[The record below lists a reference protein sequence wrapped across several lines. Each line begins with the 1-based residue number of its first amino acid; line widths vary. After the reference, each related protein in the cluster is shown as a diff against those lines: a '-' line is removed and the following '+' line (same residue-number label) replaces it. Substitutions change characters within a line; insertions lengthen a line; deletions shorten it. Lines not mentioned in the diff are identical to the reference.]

1 MTPVNPVNPTNPT
14 DPVQPM
20 NLEDPRIS
28 AWLMPDAAAMSA
40 EDRAAVEAALVAD
53 PQLAAAV
60 EQLRALTAQ
69 LETHYQSAAYVDEA
83 DLLLDQ
89 GRRAAILAADPA
101 DADAAALAAAD
112 AVTSSR
118 APRRS
123 ARPAVAT
130 LSNISRWD
138 RQPWFVR
145 LAAIAAAFWLLGM
158 PMLRWGGAQLLYRT
172 GVGRGIIVWLD
183 ASRSTSGHDRAAKR
197 SGDGS
202 VERMFGLD
210 GPPSLLDYVL
220 RRDEVEMPGLVAL
233 RRGTSG
239 EVYPGSDA
247 VVSIDR
253 EAIVNEQPV
262 DAADRA
268 AAAMA
273 TPIGATGEY
282 RESVADAPAFQIS
295 PTGIAP
301 DQDGYGYAPPAG
313 IPAAPGGEGYQS
325 LTDNPFKPAERE
337 PLSTFSID
345 VDTASY
351 SNVRRYLAEMGQLP
365 PADAVRIEELLNS
378 FSYADAPPP
387 VDGPEPFAVHVELG
401 PAPWAPRHRLLRIA
415 MKGKEIPPAERP
427 DGNLVFLV
435 DVSGSMQ
442 DANKLPLVKASL
454 GMLVEELGARD
465 SVSMVVYAGSSGLV
479 LPPTRGD
486 DRRAILEAIERLE
499 AGGSTNGGEG
509 IELAY
514 RLARERF
521 VRGGANRVILM
532 TDGDFNVGLTDRG
545 SLEQLIT
552 EEARSGVFLTVLGFG
567 MGNLK
572 DDTLELLADK
582 GNGNYGYIDGRAE
595 ARRLLVEQL
604 SGTLVTIAK
613 DVKIQ
618 LEFNPRAVAYWRQIG
633 YENRAL
639 AAQDFNDD
647 RKDAGEIGAGHS
659 VIALYEL
666 VPPGELPGEPQSAPG
681 IDPLRYGGTAPPAD
695 RPGEGL
701 VDFGRPINDRP
712 ADELLFLKLRYKA
725 PEGDSSRLLE
735 TPVRDAGRRLDQ
747 TSPDFRFAAGV
758 AAFGML
764 LRQSPY
770 RGAADWAMVDQLA
783 EQGQGRD
790 ADGYRQGFRDLVRL
804 ARRLSD

>member
-1 MTPVNPVNPTNPT
+1 MKPMNPTNPVQ
-14 DPVQPM
+14 PLQPM

-40 EDRAAVEAALVAD
+40 EDRAAVEAALAAD

-69 LETHYQSAAYVDEA
+69 LETHYQSAAYVDDA
-83 DLLLDQ
+83 DLLMDQ
-89 GRRAAILAADPA
+89 GRRAAILAEDPA
-101 DADAAALAAAD
+101 DADAAAGAAAD
-112 AVTSSR
+112 GVTPSR
-118 APRRS
+118 APRRA
-123 ARPAVAT
+123 ARPAVTT
-130 LSNISRWD
+130 LSNLSRWD

-145 LAAIAAAFWLLGM
+145 LGAIAATFWLLGL

-172 GVGRGIIVWLD
+172 GLGTVLVWLD
-183 ASRSTSGHDRAAKR
+183 DAQSSAGHESAAKYSADER
-197 SGDGS
+197 AKHLFGS
-202 VERMFGLD
+202 D

-220 RRDEVEMPGLVAL
+220 RRDDGETPGLVAL
-233 RRGTSG
+233 RQGSSG
-239 EVYPGSDA
+239 DGYSGSDA

-253 EAIVNEQPV
+253 EAIVDGQPV

-268 AAAMA
+268 SAAMA
-273 TPIGATGEY
+273 TPNYETGEY
-282 RESVADAPAFQIS
+282 RESAGDAPAFQIS

-301 DQDGYGYAPPAG
+301 DQDDYAPPAG
-313 IPAAPGGEGYQS
+313 FPAAPGGEGYQS
-325 LTDNPFKPAERE
+325 LTDNPFKPAEQE

-351 SNVRRYLAEMGQLP
+351 ANVRRYLTEMGQLP
-365 PADAVRIEELLNS
+365 PTDAVRIEELLNS

-401 PAPWAPRHRLLRIA
+401 PAPWAPRHRLLRVA
-415 MKGKEIPPAERP
+415 LKGKEVAPAERP

-442 DANKLPLVKASL
+442 DANKLPLVKESL
-454 GMLVEELGARD
+454 GMLAEELGARD
-465 SVSMVVYAGSSGLV
+465 TVSIVVYAGSSGLV

-486 DRRAILEAIERLE
+486 DRRAILEAIGRLE
-499 AGGSTNGGEG
+499 AGGSTNGGAG

-552 EEARSGVFLTVLGFG
+552 QEAKSGVFLTVLGFG
-567 MGNLK
+567 MGNLQ
-572 DDTLELLADK
+572 DGTLELLADK

-604 SGTLVTIAK
+604 SGTLVTIAQ

-618 LEFNPRAVAYWRQIG
+618 LEFNPRAVAWWRQIG
-633 YENRAL
+633 YENRVL
-639 AAQDFNDD
+639 AAEDFNDD

-666 VPPGELPGEPQSAPG
+666 VPPGELPGEPLGATG
-681 IDPLRYGGTAPPAD
+681 VDPLRYSRSASPAGQAGNG
-695 RPGEGL
+695 PI
-701 VDFGRPINDRP
+701 DFGRPANDRP
-712 ADELLFLKLRYKA
+712 ADELLFLKLRYKQ

-747 TSPDFRFAAGV
+747 TSPDFHFAAGV

-770 RGAADWAMVDQLA
+770 RGAADWTMVDQLA
-783 EQGQGRD
+783 RQGLGRD
-790 ADGYRQGFRDLVRL
+790 QDGYRQAFRDLVRQ
-804 ARRLSD
+804 ARQLSD

>member
-1 MTPVNPVNPTNPT
+1 MK
-14 DPVQPM
+14 PM

-28 AWLMPDAAAMSA
+28 AWLMPDAAGLSP
-40 EDRAAVEAALVAD
+40 EDRAAVEAALAAD

-60 EQLRALTAQ
+60 EQLRALTAR
-69 LETHYQSAAYVDEA
+69 LEAHYQTAADVDDAE
-83 DLLLDQ
+83 LQLDE
-89 GRRAAILAADPA
+89 GRRAAIVAADATA
-101 DADAAALAAAD
+101 DADAPARWDRSKGRPTAANLTD
-112 AVTSSR
+112 
-118 APRRS
+118 
-123 ARPAVAT
+123 
-130 LSNISRWD
+130 LSRWD
-138 RQPWFVR
+138 RQPLFIR
-145 LAAIAAAFWLLGM
+145 LAAIAAAFWLLGL

-172 GVGRGIIVWLD
+172 GVGQGIQQWLRE
-183 ASRSTSGHDRAAKR
+183 AKTSTGHDESAKV
-197 SGDGS
+197 D
-202 VERMFGLD
+202 VVPPVAD
-210 GPPSLLDYVL
+210 APPSLLDYVL
-220 RRDEVEMPGLVAL
+220 RRDTADSADRMSSTQEDPYYGAAKSYGNPVAGEIAMGAAPTPAIL
-233 RRGTSG
+233 RQEQG
-239 EVYPGSDA
+239 EVLSDG
-247 VVSIDR
+247 
-253 EAIVNEQPV
+253 EAQAP
-262 DAADRA
+262 
-268 AAAMA
+268 
-273 TPIGATGEY
+273 
-282 RESVADAPAFQIS
+282 ADARARSSMSVS
-295 PTGIAP
+295 PTSAAVAP
-301 DQDGYGYAPPAG
+301 GCETCDYADPLQLQPPVL
-313 IPAAPGGEGYQS
+313 PEPSGGEGYQA
-325 LTDNPFKPAERE
+325 LTDNPFKPSDQE

-351 SNVRRYLAEMGQLP
+351 SNVRRYLEQEGQLP

-387 VDGPEPFAVHVELG
+387 ADGREPFAVHLELG
-401 PAPWAPRHRLLRIA
+401 PAPWAPRHRLLRVGL
-415 MKGKEIPPAERP
+415 KGKEIPPAERP

-442 DANKLPLVKASL
+442 DANKLPLVKEAL

-465 SVSMVVYAGSSGLV
+465 TVSIVVYAGSSGLV

-486 DRRAILEAIERLE
+486 DRRTLLAAIERLE

-509 IELAY
+509 IQLAY

-532 TDGDFNVGLTDRG
+532 TDGDFNVGLTDHG

-582 GNGNYGYIDGRAE
+582 GNGNYGYIDSRAE

-618 LEFNPRAVAYWRQIG
+618 VEFNPRAVAYWRQIG

-659 VIALYEL
+659 VTALYEL
-666 VPPGELPGEPQSAPG
+666 VPVGEPLDAPG
-681 IDPLRYGGTAPPAD
+681 IDPLRYGGTTPDPGRGAAD
-695 RPGEGL
+695 SRSSS
-701 VDFGRPINDRP
+701 RP
-712 ADELLFLKLRYKA
+712 ADELLYLKLRYKEPDA
-725 PEGDSSRLLE
+725 ETSRLLE
-735 TPVRDAGRRLDQ
+735 TPVRDDGRRLEQ
-747 TSPDFRFAAGV
+747 TSPDFRFAAAV

-770 RGAADWAMVDQLA
+770 RGSADWAMVDRLG
-783 EQGQGRD
+783 EQGLGRD
-790 ADGYRQGFRDLVRL
+790 RGGYRQGFLDLVAA
-804 ARRLSD
+804 ARRLGD

>member
-1 MTPVNPVNPTNPT
+1 
-14 DPVQPM
+14 
-20 NLEDPRIS
+20 
-28 AWLMPDAAAMSA
+28 
-40 EDRAAVEAALVAD
+40 
-53 PQLAAAV
+53 
-60 EQLRALTAQ
+60 
-69 LETHYQSAAYVDEA
+69 
-83 DLLLDQ
+83 
-89 GRRAAILAADPA
+89 
-101 DADAAALAAAD
+101 
-112 AVTSSR
+112 
-118 APRRS
+118 
-123 ARPAVAT
+123 
-130 LSNISRWD
+130 
-138 RQPWFVR
+138 
-145 LAAIAAAFWLLGM
+145 
-158 PMLRWGGAQLLYRT
+158 
-172 GVGRGIIVWLD
+172 
-183 ASRSTSGHDRAAKR
+183 
-197 SGDGS
+197 
-202 VERMFGLD
+202 MFGLD

-220 RRDEVEMPGLVAL
+220 RRDDGEMPGLVAQ
-233 RRGTSG
+233 RQGSSG
-239 EVYPGSDA
+239 DAYDGAEVAESVDPGA
-247 VVSIDR
+247 
-253 EAIVNEQPV
+253 AV
-262 DAADRA
+262 DAASA
-268 AAAMA
+268 GQVYGVPAYMP
-273 TPIGATGEY
+273 TPSYETGEY
-282 RESVADAPAFQIS
+282 RESVGDAPAFQIS

-301 DQDGYGYAPPAG
+301 DQNDYAPPAG

-325 LTDNPFKPAERE
+325 LTDNPFKPAEQE

-378 FSYADAPPP
+378 FRYADAPPP
-387 VDGPEPFAVHVELG
+387 VDGPEPFAVDVELG
-401 PAPWAPRHRLLRIA
+401 PAPWAPRHRLLRVA
-415 MKGKEIPPAERP
+415 LKGKEVPPAARP

-442 DANKLPLVKASL
+442 DANKLPLVKESL
-454 GMLVEELGARD
+454 GMLAEELGARD
-465 SVSMVVYAGSSGLV
+465 TVSMVVYAGSSGLV

-486 DRRAILEAIERLE
+486 DRRAILEANGRLE
-499 AGGSTNGGEG
+499 AGGSTNGGAG

-545 SLEQLIT
+545 SLERLIT

-618 LEFNPRAVAYWRQIG
+618 LEFNPRAVAWWRQIG

-639 AAQDFNDD
+639 AAEDFNDD

-666 VPPGELPGEPQSAPG
+666 VPPGELPGEPQSAPS
-681 IDPLRYGGTAPPAD
+681 IDALRYGGTAPPAD

-701 VDFGRPINDRP
+701 VDFGRPVNDRP

>member
-1 MTPVNPVNPTNPT
+1 MTPVNPVNPVNPT
-14 DPVQPM
+14 DPVLSM

-89 GRRAAILAADPA
+89 GRREAILAADPA

-123 ARPAVAT
+123 ARPAVTT

-145 LAAIAAAFWLLGM
+145 LAAIAATFWLLGL

-172 GVGRGIIVWLD
+172 GLGTVLVWLD
-183 ASRSTSGHDRAAKR
+183 DAQSSAGHESAAKYSADER
-197 SGDGS
+197 AKHLFGS
-202 VERMFGLD
+202 D

-239 EVYPGSDA
+239 DAYDGAEVAESVDPGARLEGMPAGS
-247 VVSIDR
+247 
-253 EAIVNEQPV
+253 
-262 DAADRA
+262 AAD
-268 AAAMA
+268 
-273 TPIGATGEY
+273 GAPAYMPTSNDETGEH
-282 RESVADAPAFQIS
+282 RVSPLDMPAARIQ
-295 PTGIAP
+295 PTLIAP
-301 DQDGYGYAPPAG
+301 DQDGYAPPAG

-465 SVSMVVYAGSSGLV
+465 TVSMVVYAGSSGLV

-681 IDPLRYGGTAPPAD
+681 IDPLRYGGTAPPAGGS
-695 RPGEGL
+695 GEGL
-701 VDFGRPINDRP
+701 VDFGLPLNDRP